1 MSQLVGRH
9 QVGLV
14 EDDAVGESDLRL
26 GLGCIVEMKGNVFGI
41 HQRHDAVEA
50 EALLDFLIAEEG
62 LSDRAG
68 IGQAGRF
75 HQHIVELIPALHELT
90 ENSDE
95 VAAHSAAK
103 ATIVHLED
111 LFVGLDDQFVVDTD
125 LTKLVLDNRN
135 PLPVVGCQN
144 AVQQGG
150 LAGAEKAREDGHR
163 NARVVVFGHS
173 LPQPCWK
180 VLPMANP
187 AVAPL
192 TSLPPTGSGSSSR
205 TDPAGAHPQTRQ
217 SAAGPG
223 RSEHW
228 NVHRLTPSRLQRE
241 NSTHPH
247 VPCERRTDPAGAH
260 PQTHPPM
267 LAFKK

>member
-26 GLGCIVEMKGNVFGI
+26 GLRCIVQMEGDVLGI

-75 HQHIVELIPALHELT
+75 HQHIVELIPALHELA
-90 ENSDE
+90 ENADE

-111 LFVGLDDQFVVDTD
+111 LFVGLNHQFVVDTD
-125 LTKLVLDNRN
+125 LTKLVLDDRN
-135 PLPVVGCQN
+135 PLTVVGCQD

-150 LAGAEKAREDGHR
+150 LAGAEKAREDSHR
-163 NARVVVFGHS
+163 NARVVLFGHR
-173 LPQPCWK
+173 
-180 VLPMANP
+180 V
-187 AVAPL
+187 
-192 TSLPPTGSGSSSR
+192 PP
-205 TDPAGAHPQTRQ
+205 P
-217 SAAGPG
+217 
-223 RSEHW
+223 
-228 NVHRLTPSRLQRE
+228 
-241 NSTHPH
+241 
-247 VPCERRTDPAGAH
+247 
-260 PQTHPPM
+260 
-267 LAFKK
+267 